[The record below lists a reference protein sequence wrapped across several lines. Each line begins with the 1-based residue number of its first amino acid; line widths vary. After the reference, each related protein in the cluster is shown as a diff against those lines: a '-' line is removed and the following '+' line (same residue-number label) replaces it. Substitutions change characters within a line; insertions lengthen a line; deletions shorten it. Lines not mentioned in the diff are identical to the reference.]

1 MAWGVLV
8 VEDRQCAQQHDGY
21 VQRHRVRLAAVDGRQ
36 FAPCGQDR
44 RTASCPGHGFRAQST
59 KARNE
64 HHARP
69 DQDDDDARGAGR
81 GEPDGTAGA
90 RLSSQ
95 NHRPSMGDTA
105 MRGLGADS
113 GRGSVGFPERGATRC
128 GFGARHRWARRCGR
142 GRRLDVV
149 SRDDPPEPTATRH
162 EVAGTVTQT
171 GPRVCVEERLD
182 PGDEAV
188 PGQWCGIA
196 EGSAGDVSVGD
207 AVAGTI
213 IDVEL
218 DPGSGAA
225 WSFSVVADDGRALR
239 AFRP

>member
-1 MAWGVLV
+1 MTQADFRRGALLGAVSVLAIAGLV
-8 VEDRQCAQQHDGY
+8 VVG
-21 VQRHRVRLAAVDGRQ
+21 VVAAWM
-36 FAPCGQDR
+36 F
-44 RTASCPGHGFRAQST
+44 
-59 KARNE
+59 
-64 HHARP
+64 
-69 DQDDDDARGAGR
+69 
-81 GEPDGTAGA
+81 
-90 RLSSQ
+90 
-95 NHRPSMGDTA
+95 
-105 MRGLGADS
+105 
-113 GRGSVGFPERGATRC
+113 
-128 GFGARHRWARRCGR
+128 
-142 GRRLDVV
+142 V
-149 SRDDPPEPTATRH
+149 SRDEPPEPTATRH

-225 WSFSVVADDGRALR
+225 WSFWESLTTGER
-239 AFRP
+239 